1 MWSHIYDTRADG
13 MMICCSNGAY
23 VAFKNALEFTFPH
36 GNSCPLHVNACSHVF
51 TRSPCLTWEQAL
63 GLEALGL

>member
-1 MWSHIYDTRADG
+1 MWSHIYDSHADEV
-13 MMICCSNGAY
+13 MMCCSNGAY
-23 VAFKNALEFTFPH
+23 VAFKKALEFTFPH
-36 GNSCPLHVNACSHVF
+36 VNPCPHYANACSHVF